1 MCDDDGIEM
10 ASFQHGVMRAL
21 SRKCHH
27 NVNKIKLLTAL
38 GRVQKAAEN
47 VLRAISLLIPVSTT
61 PTLITIMVASVKVFK
76 KTSPNGKLTVYLGKR
91 DFVDQGT
98 HVDPIEGVVVADPD
112 YLKGRKVFSQVK
124 IKYISFNFLFH

>member
-1 MCDDDGIEM
+1 
-10 ASFQHGVMRAL
+10 
-21 SRKCHH
+21 
-27 NVNKIKLLTAL
+27 
-38 GRVQKAAEN
+38 
-47 VLRAISLLIPVSTT
+47 
-61 PTLITIMVASVKVFK
+61 MVASVKVFK

-124 IKYISFNFLFH
+124 SSSPSAFNIQFNTFEFNFISYVSRSSSPFVMVANRMK

>member
-1 MCDDDGIEM
+1 
-10 ASFQHGVMRAL
+10 
-21 SRKCHH
+21 
-27 NVNKIKLLTAL
+27 
-38 GRVQKAAEN
+38 
-47 VLRAISLLIPVSTT
+47 
-61 PTLITIMVASVKVFK
+61 MVASVTVLK

-124 IKYISFNFLFH
+124 SSSSSASFNIQFNKFKSHFISYVSRSSSPFVMVANRMK